1 MDGPGGLDN
10 NGACKGSREL
20 APVVVLLM
28 ADSLEDSG
36 LRVPLAHDMF
46 VEMPQMI
53 LYFFSQDSSL
63 LLGQVLFLNPAFLS
77 SLQKKE
83 RARQDEAGVYKQLAN
98 EQVRMQC
105 T

>member
-1 MDGPGGLDN
+1 
-10 NGACKGSREL
+10 
-20 APVVVLLM
+20 
-28 ADSLEDSG
+28 
-36 LRVPLAHDMF
+36 
-46 VEMPQMI
+46 
-53 LYFFSQDSSL
+53 
-63 LLGQVLFLNPAFLS
+63 LGQVLFLNPAFLS